1 MLYHEIFLDF
11 GMRKAPNFLIFTLYN
26 QKERTRTMNCEEY
39 IPSGYSS
46 WTEYYR
52 SEDSK
57 VSVMGALR
65 VVVNIVSGAFL
76 TMALGFTAALLG

>member
-1 MLYHEIFLDF
+1 
-11 GMRKAPNFLIFTLYN
+11 
-26 QKERTRTMNCEEY
+26 MNYEEY

-57 VSVMGALR
+57 SSVMGALR
-65 VVVNIVSGAFL
+65 TVVVIVSGAFL

>member
-1 MLYHEIFLDF
+1 
-11 GMRKAPNFLIFTLYN
+11 
-26 QKERTRTMNCEEY
+26 MNYEEY

-57 VSVMGALR
+57 SSVMGALR
-65 VVVNIVSGAFL
+65 AVVIIVSGAFF
-76 TMALGFTAALLG
+76 TMVLGFTAALLG